1 MMTRPP
7 MAIAVLGGG
16 CFWCLEGVLRSLSG
30 VSSVLPAYAG
40 GEDPNPDYNKVC
52 SGETGHAEVVVIE
65 YDAETITF
73 ATLLEVFFTMHDPTQ
88 LNRQGNDVG
97 TQYRSCIM
105 PMEAGQAE
113 ATERIMEEMKSN
125 FDSPIVTTIEKAT
138 NLTIA
143 EEYHHDYFAKNPDNR
158 YCQVTIN
165 PKLAKVRARFS
176 HLL

>member
-1 MMTRPP
+1 M
-7 MAIAVLGGG
+7 
-16 CFWCLEGVLRSLSG
+16 SG

-40 GEDPNPDYNKVC
+40 GEDSNPDYNNVC
-52 SGETGHAEVVVIE
+52 SGKTGHAEVVVIE
-65 YDAETITF
+65 YDTEIITF
-73 ATLLEVFFTMHDPTQ
+73 ATLLEVFFTLHDPTQ

-105 PMEAGQAE
+105 PMEAGQAGISE
-113 ATERIMEEMKSN
+113 EIIEEMSSN
-125 FDSPIVTTIEKAT
+125 FNSPIVTTIENAT

-165 PKLAKVRARFS
+165 PKLSKVRARFA
-176 HLL
+176 HLF